1 MRASKLRLPESTAAH
16 TMSFLTTASS
26 IGCASGPELPMHV
39 VQPYAARLKPSSSR
53 YGINPVLVRYSVTTR
68 EPGASDVLIC
78 GLTFKPFSTAF
89 FASRP
94 AANSTPGFDVLVH
107 DVIAAITTSPLPS
120 SNGCGARGTTR
131 SGVGRLLTIS
141 ALFNGSPG

>member
-39 VQPYAARLKPSSSR
+39 VQPYAARVKPSFSR
-53 YGINPVLVRYSVTTR
+53 YGSNPALPRYSVTTR
-68 EPGASDVLIC
+68 EPGASDVLMC
-78 GLTFKPFSTAF
+78 GLAVRPRSTAL

-94 AANSTPGFDVLVH
+94 AAGRAPGVEGFVH
-107 DVIAAITTSPLPS
+107 E
-120 SNGCGARGTTR
+120 G
-131 SGVGRLLTIS
+131 
-141 ALFNGSPG
+141 